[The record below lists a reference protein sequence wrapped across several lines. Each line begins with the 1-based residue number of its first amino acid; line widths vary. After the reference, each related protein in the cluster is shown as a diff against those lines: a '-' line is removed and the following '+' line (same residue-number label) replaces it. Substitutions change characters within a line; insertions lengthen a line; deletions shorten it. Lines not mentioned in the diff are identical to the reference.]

1 MLLLVLLMN
10 TGIWKMRHHLF
21 EWIPYGDVNYTDTGS
36 SSVIG
41 PGTTDYE
48 FGYVADRFGLSN
60 DAIDHF
66 CTLPSS
72 RQHHKYCSPSP

>member
-48 FGYVADRFGLSN
+48 FGYVANRVGLSN

-66 CTLPSS
+66 CMLPSS
-72 RQHHKYCSPSP
+72 RHHKLCFAST